1 MDLSIPEGNIEELQ
15 RKLMKVR
22 FPLTCEF
29 ELTFKCNLKCV
40 HCFHNF
46 EHKGAELSYKEI
58 CQILD
63 EIVEEGCLEFLMT
76 GGEVLLRKDFL
87 DIYNYA
93 YEKKLRIY
101 VFTNGTLITPEMA
114 DHFQAH
120 PPRSIEI
127 SLYGITKETY
137 EKVTRVP
144 GSFEKCIKG
153 ISLLH
158 NRGLHVILKTV
169 AMTLNVSEIA
179 EMKKYASKLGVGLRV
194 STSILHKFNRSK
206 EPCKFRL
213 TPRDAVEVMSMVG
226 GGNTTVI
233 KEHKDRCSAGKSNFY
248 IDPYGNLSIC
258 LLYRK
263 YDHNLRYVPF
273 REAWQNLK
281 PAPRRARDSQKC
293 LSCEARSVCDQC
305 PAWAY
310 LENGSYDVPSDWV
323 CQFTKL
329 AKAKIEI
336 LNKDINIP
344 KGGEII

>member
-1 MDLSIPEGNIEELQ
+1 MELSIPEGNIEELQ

-22 FPLTCEF
+22 FPLACDF
-29 ELTFKCNLKCV
+29 ELTLKCNLKCV

-46 EHKGAELSYKEI
+46 DHKGAELSYKDV
-58 CQILD
+58 CRILD
-63 EIVEEGCLEFLMT
+63 EIVEEGCVGLILT

-87 DIYNYA
+87 DIYDYA
-93 YEKKLRIY
+93 YEKKLRIE
-101 VFTNGTLITPEMA
+101 VFTNGTLITSEIA
-114 DHFQAH
+114 DHFKTR
-120 PPRSIEI
+120 PPYSIQI

-144 GSFEKCIKG
+144 GSFEKCING

-158 NRGLHVILKTV
+158 NRGIHVILKTV

-179 EMKKYASKLGVGLRV
+179 GMKKYANRLGVELNV
-194 STSILHKFNRSK
+194 STNILPKFNRSK

-213 TPRDAVEVMSMVG
+213 TPKDAVEVKSMVYG
-226 GGNTTVI
+226 SNTTMI
-233 KEHKDRCSAGKSNFY
+233 KEHKDKCGGGKSQFH
-248 IDPYGNLSIC
+248 IDPYGNISIC

-273 REAWQNLK
+273 LEAWQNLK
-281 PAPRRARDSQKC
+281 PAPRRARDSQEC

-329 AKAKIEI
+329 AKAKIET